1 MDNFRVVK
9 RQRPLQAVDGF
20 VTQRANLQ
28 IPARRPRP
36 EVERANISMLGVD
49 GLSNPAATVPAPAPV
64 SNPSHEQQVLP
75 QPQPVERRLPGI
87 DMTLDPAPA
96 HPKGRLSTGRT
107 FRKWLLRSGLAVF
120 GLLLVVGGL
129 LATQGYLKMHK
140 VFRGNDNHAA
150 ALQTNVDPSLL
161 KGEGDGRVNILLLG
175 NGGGGHDAP
184 DLTDTM
190 IVASIDPVNKKAVLL
205 SVPRDLWVEVPNYGS
220 MKINAAYEIGK
231 YNFLGKI
238 DNSNNNTDAVKAG
251 FTVADEVVQN
261 VLGIPIH
268 YNALVNFSSFK
279 QAVDSVGGVTVD
291 VPSDLYDP
299 TMAWENHN
307 NPVLAKAGVQQMN
320 GAQAL
325 LYVRS
330 RETSSDFARG
340 QRQRSVILALK
351 DKALTLG
358 TLSNPLKISQ
368 LMSAFGNNMVT
379 DLGLSDAVRLYDI
392 MKGIDNNSFESA
404 DLVTPPHAL
413 VKTAG
418 INGVSIDEPKAGLN
432 NYNDIHDF
440 ARSLLKDGYL
450 VNENAKITVLNGTTV
465 PGLAGEKADQLK
477 TYGYNVV
484 KVDNAPSQAYQKTVV
499 VDLTNGKDKYTK
511 HYLENRFGVTAVS
524 QIPDSTIQAGG
535 SDFIIILGS
544 NESL

>member
-1 MDNFRVVK
+1 MDNFRVAK
-9 RQRPLQAVDGF
+9 RQRPPQAVDGF
-20 VTQRANLQ
+20 VTQRTPYLHT
-28 IPARRPRP
+28 PARQPHTTFERPT
-36 EVERANISMLGVD
+36 VSMLGMD
-49 GLSNPAATVPAPAPV
+49 GLSTPASPASLPNPVTPAVQRP
-64 SNPSHEQQVLP
+64 
-75 QPQPVERRLPGI
+75 PVERRLPGI
-87 DMTLDPAPA
+87 DMNLEPAPD
-96 HPKGRLSTGRT
+96 HPKNRLSTART
-107 FRKWLLRSGLAVF
+107 FRKWLFRGGLATF
-120 GLLLVVGGL
+120 CLLLAVGGL
-129 LATQGYLKMHK
+129 LAVQAYIKVHK
-140 VFRGNDNHAA
+140 VFKGGDNHAA

-175 NGGGGHDAP
+175 NGGGSHDAP

-205 SVPRDLWVEVPNYGS
+205 SVPRDLWVQVPNYGS
-220 MKINAAYEIGK
+220 MKINAAYEVGK
-231 YNFLGKI
+231 YNYLGKI
-238 DNSNNNTDAVKAG
+238 DESNSNTDAVKAG
-251 FTVADEVVQN
+251 FTLADEVVEN

-268 YNALVNFSSFK
+268 YNALVNFTSFQ

-291 VPSDLYDP
+291 VPTDLYDP

-320 GAQAL
+320 GTQAL

-330 RETSSDFARG
+330 RETTSDFARG
-340 QRQRSVILALK
+340 QRQRAVILALK

-358 TLSNPLKISQ
+358 TLSNPLKISH

-392 MKGIDNNSFESA
+392 MKGIDNANYQSV
-404 DLVTPPHAL
+404 DLVTSPHVL
-413 VKTAG
+413 VTTASM
-418 INGVSIDEPKAGLN
+418 NGVSVDEPKAGLN

-440 ARSLLKDGYL
+440 ARSVLKDGYL
-450 VNENAKITVLNGTTV
+450 VNENARITILNGTTT

-484 KVDNAPSQAYQKTVV
+484 KVDNAPTQAYSKTVV

-511 HYLENRFGVTAVS
+511 HYLENRFGVTAVT
-524 QIPDSTIQAGG
+524 QVPDSSIQTGG
-535 SDFIIILGS
+535 SDFIIILG
-544 NESL
+544 NDESL